1 MSNNNTNRND
11 ESTNDIQNGGGGVSG
26 SDGSVYGTPVYL
38 SVYDMYSLN
47 NYISN
52 LGVGIY
58 HTGVEINGRE
68 FGYGG
73 HPFAFSGIFEM
84 IPKDCEE
91 LGETFRFK

>member
-1 MSNNNTNRND
+1 MSTSND
-11 ESTNDIQNGGGGVSG
+11 DTQQTSENS
-26 SDGSVYGTPVYL
+26 GTPVYL

-47 NYISN
+47 NYMSN

-73 HPFAFSGIFEM
+73 HPFPFSGIFEM
-84 IPKDCEE
+84 TPKDCEE
-91 LGETFRFK
+91 LGETFRFKYFYFIRFFKYTFC